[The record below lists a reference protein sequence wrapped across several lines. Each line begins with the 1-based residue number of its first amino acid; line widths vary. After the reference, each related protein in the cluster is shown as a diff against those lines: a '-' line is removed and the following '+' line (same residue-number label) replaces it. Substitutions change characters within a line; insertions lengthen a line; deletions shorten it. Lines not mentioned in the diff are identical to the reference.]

1 MDGPRLAPAKSV
13 FRCCRSSIMKSIIGA
28 KRDRNITGVN
38 ITGVNIKR
46 IISNL
51 GFAADVNQGYA
62 P

>member
-1 MDGPRLAPAKSV
+1 
-13 FRCCRSSIMKSIIGA
+13 MKSIIGA

-38 ITGVNIKR
+38 ITGLNTTGVNIKR

>member
-1 MDGPRLAPAKSV
+1 
-13 FRCCRSSIMKSIIGA
+13 MKSIIGA
-28 KRDRNITGVN
+28 KRDRNITGLN